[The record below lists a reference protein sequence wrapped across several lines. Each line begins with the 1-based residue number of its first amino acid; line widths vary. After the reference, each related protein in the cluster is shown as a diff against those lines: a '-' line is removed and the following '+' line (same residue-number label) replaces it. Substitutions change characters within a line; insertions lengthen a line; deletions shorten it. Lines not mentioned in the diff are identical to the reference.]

1 VPFGFEFAFEIE
13 IVFYDPVMDDG
24 DSGFAVDQRV
34 RVFLDWSTVCC
45 PAGMSDA
52 YGSGQIVEV
61 VLGVDLVET
70 SAVLLYRE
78 GSIGDG
84 YFADG
89 VVSSIF

>member
-13 IVFYDPVMDDG
+13 IVFYNPVVDDG
-24 DSGFAVDQRV
+24 DSGFAVDQWV
-34 RVFLDWSTVCC
+34 RVFLDWSTVCR
-45 PAGMSDA
+45 PSSMSDA
-52 YGSGQIVEV
+52 DWSGKIVEV
-61 VLGVDLVET
+61 VLGVDFVKP
-70 SAVLLYRE
+70 SAVLLYGE